1 MGLYPPLKISAPVN
15 LRNIRPRKDLE
26 VIHSSKCTQIGCPWA
41 GTHRHP
47 GGHWWPVPWEL
58 GGGLMGLKGSGRR
71 CGQNFGNGRVNKTD
85 LGLAPLV
92 ALGSLVKCPVL
103 GCACIDLLGSAP
115 CLPKPQAGPVQDYVL
130 KGNANHLEAA
140 SCLEAVKI
148 YSIFVKVIL
157 GLCQSSL
164 ISGRGVTDRLLVSIT

>member
-1 MGLYPPLKISAPVN
+1 
-15 LRNIRPRKDLE
+15 
-26 VIHSSKCTQIGCPWA
+26 
-41 GTHRHP
+41 
-47 GGHWWPVPWEL
+47 
-58 GGGLMGLKGSGRR
+58 MGLKGSGRR

-148 YSIFVKVIL
+148 DSKMFMSERIIIFKV
-157 GLCQSSL
+157 SSRAHL
-164 ISGRGVTDRLLVSIT
+164 IRSFHSSTKLRK